1 MPRVNGNTMI
11 FSCSSFPNER
21 PVPVLFPQVKSGGVG
36 DEEFSDDP
44 SGETEPA
51 YYPESGLSIDVVV
64 QDSGNQGSEFTGGGR
79 ETVGGSSD

>member
-1 MPRVNGNTMI
+1 MPRVNGNTMV

-21 PVPVLFPQVKSGGVG
+21 PVSVLLPQVESGGIG

-51 YYPESGLSIDVVV
+51 DYPESGLSINVVV
-64 QDSGNQGSEFTGGGR
+64 QDSGDQGSEFTSGSR

>member
-1 MPRVNGNTMI
+1 MPRVDSNTMV
-11 FSCSSFPNER
+11 FSCSSLPDES
-21 PVPVLFPQVKSGGVG
+21 PVSVLLPQIESGSVG

-51 YYPESGLSIDVVV
+51 DYPESSLSINVVV
-64 QDSGNQGSEFTGGGR
+64 QDSGNQGSEFTSGGR

>member
-1 MPRVNGNTMI
+1 
-11 FSCSSFPNER
+11 
-21 PVPVLFPQVKSGGVG
+21 LFPQVESGGIG

-51 YYPESGLSIDVVV
+51 YYPESGLSINVVV
-64 QDSGNQGSEFTGGGR
+64 QDCGDQGSEFTSGSR

>member
-1 MPRVNGNTMI
+1 MPRMNGNTMV
-11 FSCSSFPNER
+11 FSCSSFPDKG
-21 PVPVLFPQVKSGGVG
+21 PVSILFPQVESGGIG

-51 YYPESGLSIDVVV
+51 DYPESGLSVNVVV
-64 QDSGNQGSEFTGGGR
+64 QDSRDECSEFSSCGR